1 MGKSR
6 LPFKV
11 GQLTESRSFVPGFRS
26 SWFRCKIR
34 NISVRHKEVMHALEY
49 LDFPDEKIRWTKL
62 YQKPVGGSR
71 SKEMKRQIMVRP
83 SFPPIF
89 CESQMPDVNN
99 ITEVVVIVNDVW
111 KVGDLVDWWTDNCY
125 WTGRLTEILGDGKAR
140 IELLPPP
147 VGEGLSYEVFL
158 KDLRPTLEWSLDNG
172 WTVPTSEKESSY
184 CARIIKPL
192 NPVNQEGSQN
202 LMVPPV
208 EMTENAQPTAGP
220 SPECNASFS
229 SRMSTSSLPS
239 LDKSERHAK
248 RPLSPAAS
256 KEMHALETKMGFD
269 AVDSGI
275 GKSSYSDSV
284 SSSQIRDAA
293 TEMPDTD
300 AGNKSCE
307 NSGSSK
313 KMRYDRSIPLN
324 SSFSDTIE
332 AAILDYEE
340 LVNRVKWIKAIL
352 QSGTIP
358 SNTVRPTWKFLE
370 HRSSKKKD

>member
-34 NISVRHKEVMHALEY
+34 NISVRHKEVMHTLEY

-140 IELLPPP
+140 
-147 VGEGLSYEVFL
+147 
-158 KDLRPTLEWSLDNG
+158 
-172 WTVPTSEKESSY
+172 EKESSY

-192 NPVNQEGSQN
+192 NPVNQEDSQN

-358 SNTVRPTWKFLE
+358 SNTVQPTWKFLE

>member
-1 MGKSR
+1 MG
-6 LPFKV
+6 
-11 GQLTESRSFVPGFRS
+11 T
-26 SWFRCKIR
+26 
-34 NISVRHKEVMHALEY
+34 SVSA
-49 LDFPDEKIRWTKL
+49 
-62 YQKPVGGSR
+62 
-71 SKEMKRQIMVRP
+71 
-83 SFPPIF
+83 
-89 CESQMPDVNN
+89 
-99 ITEVVVIVNDVW
+99 
-111 KVGDLVDWWTDNCY
+111 
-125 WTGRLTEILGDGKAR
+125 
-140 IELLPPP
+140 
-147 VGEGLSYEVFL
+147 
-158 KDLRPTLEWSLDNG
+158 
-172 WTVPTSEKESSY
+172 
-184 CARIIKPL
+184 
-192 NPVNQEGSQN
+192 EGSQN

-300 AGNKSCE
+300 GGNKSCE

-370 HRSSKKKD
+370 HRSSKKKVSLLK